1 MKRLGIRYVTN
12 ADGKVWLKVRH
23 KTGGT
28 YPPLPQFLK
37 VEVLDHEGWR
47 EHFKILEGRN
57 KGKIA
62 SVVFKSPSSSYL
74 SDKLRHKPG
83 QMVRFQL
90 TLDVENV
97 QTLSGTVL
105 IRHAKI
111 SGTFCKFDAIT
122 MARKPVPMGTHDLE
136 IPYEIHPKA
145 SGYSD
150 WSPFVTTWFRVGHAG
165 DRFLHPGRLSFGCAT
180 VRDLSAWTRI
190 YNVLIAARSNDR
202 SVGRISVS

>member
-12 ADGKVWLKVRH
+12 ADGKGWLKVRH
-23 KTGGT
+23 KTGST

-37 VEVLDHEGWR
+37 VEVFDLEGGR

-62 SVVFKSPSSSYL
+62 SVIFKSPSSSYL

-90 TLDVENV
+90 TPDVENV
-97 QTLSGTVL
+97 QTSRGPIL

-111 SGTFCKFDAIT
+111 SGAFGSFDAIT
-122 MARKPVPMGTHDLE
+122 MATDPIAMGTHVLE
-136 IPYEIHPKA
+136 IPYEVHPKA
-145 SGYSD
+145 SGYTG
-150 WSPFVTTWFRVGHAG
+150 WSQFATTWFRVGHAG
-165 DRFLHPGRLSFGCAT
+165 NRFLHPGRLSLGCAT
-180 VRDLSAWTRI
+180 VSDLSAWTRI
-190 YNVLIAARSNDR
+190 YNALIAARSNDR

>member
-12 ADGKVWLKVRH
+12 ADGKGWLKVRH

-37 VEVLDHEGWR
+37 VEVFDLEGGR

-74 SDKLRHKPG
+74 SDKLRHKTG

-90 TLDVENV
+90 TPNVENLKAGS
-97 QTLSGTVL
+97 QTIL

-111 SGTFCKFDAIT
+111 SGSFGTFDAIT
-122 MARKPVPMGTHDLE
+122 MANNPVPMGTHELE
-136 IPYEIHPKA
+136 IPFEVHPLGNAYMGSSRFA
-145 SGYSD
+145 S
-150 WSPFVTTWFRVGHAG
+150 TWFRVGHTG
-165 DRFLHPGRLSFGCAT
+165 DRFLHPGRLSLGCAT